1 MLLNSLDDAKF
12 KRQNQMIGKVV
23 FLKDRDI
30 EMNPLEKE
38 MSSWV
43 TQFHFK
49 MHQLCTKKPRYSEM
63 RPTKYNL

>member
-49 MHQLCTKKPRYSEM
+49 MH
-63 RPTKYNL
+63 